1 MRNYKLGIIT
11 AMALVATLPERKLTK
26 EFLESEIDKVEY
38 NRFGETNTHCTI
50 TTKSGFTFTGESAC
64 VDPNNF
70 DQKIGEKFAYENAFE
85 KMWMPYGFWLHKAL
99 ADYDNRLQPPS
110 DDNKIKALAETDYQ
124 SKLNEAQNLIDSYS
138 KRETTWQDR
147 VCEEIGELVDRKE
160 KLEKF
165 LSGDKPSFVS
175 DAQWGLMKEQL
186 QAMYSYH
193 NILIERLDEDA
204 GVVSGIRLAEQ
215 SKSEDLLAVSA
226 VNPTVDS
233 QEHHQQPTMDFGY
246 AVKMMKEG
254 KRVERAGWNG
264 KGMFLYY
271 VPENKYPASRNEHGT
286 MIGMFKDDMVP
297 YREYIALKT
306 VDNQV
311 VPWAPSIS
319 DALAED
325 WQIVEWGN

>member
-1 MRNYKLGIIT
+1 MRNLSHKLGVIT
-11 AMALVATLPERKLTK
+11 AMALVATLPERKITK

-70 DQKIGEKFAYENAFE
+70 NQEIGEQVAYDNAFE
-85 KMWMPYGFWLHKAL
+85 KMWLLYGFWLHKAL
-99 ADYDNRLQPPS
+99 AEYDYKLRPP
-110 DDNKIKALAETDYQ
+110 L
-124 SKLNEAQNLIDSYS
+124 DS
-138 KRETTWQDR
+138 
-147 VCEEIGELVDRKE
+147 E
-160 KLEKF
+160 KLEAC
-165 LSGDKPSFVS
+165 DQP
-175 DAQWGLMKEQL
+175 E
-186 QAMYSYH
+186 
-193 NILIERLDEDA
+193 
-204 GVVSGIRLAEQ
+204 IRLKDMAFG
-215 SKSEDLLAVSA
+215 SA
-226 VNPTVDS
+226 IT
-233 QEHHQQPTMDFGY
+233 
-246 AVKMMKEG
+246 AMKDG
-254 KRVERAGWNG
+254 HRVARSGWNG

-286 MIGMFKDDMVP
+286 MIGVFKDDMVP

-325 WQIVEWGN
+325 WQIVE